1 MTALIESTERTNE
14 HDINLDHL
22 KSHSAIPGLF
32 MQYIPSLRRAGS
44 GYMGRCPQ
52 PSHRDT
58 NPSFS
63 LFQSSDGAWLGK
75 CHRCRN
81 TINIFQLL
89 ELKGIAFPEAKVS
102 VSQYLGLSKDK
113 PEKETLTSTAKRY
126 NKPATIA
133 RFGEAEAYLK
143 EHGVSSEVARLHDV
157 GVDDFIG
164 VGPCI
169 TFPYNNDNVK
179 LRGLQKK
186 EFRHYP
192 GTSTAGL
199 IYNLEALC
207 HNPKELFITESERDC
222 LMMVSHGFPAISVS
236 SATAFMNSD
245 GTLKFSSDEIAKI
258 QQVDNVYIAVDQDEA
273 GKECAA
279 ALQQELPHAK
289 ILTWTY
295 RGLESGD
302 AKDVGEIF
310 TNDRENFSARIAQ
323 LCVEAP
329 APEILI
335 DVNIEPTA
343 VGGFPLTDA
352 GNGERL
358 VAEHGDNI
366 RYLNDERGW
375 RIWNGK
381 RWNADATSEVPRLA
395 KDTIRKIMLEA
406 ARTKDADHELRK
418 ALTKWSVG
426 CESRSRLENMVA
438 LASREEKVST
448 NSSEFDQSP
457 WLFNCAN
464 GTLDLESNTFRE
476 ARRDELLSKQSPIIY
491 DPRARRPQFDKFLEE
506 ILPSPKIRRF
516 LQASLGYTLSGHAW
530 EKFIWFLIGESG
542 DNGKTSFVE
551 TIRHVFGREDYAA
564 NMNFNSLMPREG
576 QGPNGD
582 IARLRGIRFASAS
595 ESDKGQKLSTAQV
608 KRQTGGDRL
617 TAAFKFKDEFEF
629 TPSHKIWLATNYPPT
644 ISAED
649 DAVWNRIARVP
660 FDVSVPLEKQDRSL
674 RDKLK
679 LEGAGILNWIFEG
692 WKIYRAEGLKLPE
705 EVRGATDSY
714 REDQDVVKEFLKECV
729 IPGLDDIGSTAL
741 YLDFKRWFAQ
751 SHNQRQ
757 QPMTQKAFS
766 SRMERLGHAISRR
779 NTGNFICGVGRL
791 VSASREHLNQ
801 QHFADSD
808 EPFA

>member
-1 MTALIESTERTNE
+1 MATTAVVNESTHYEC
-14 HDINLDHL
+14 DINVDHL
-22 KSHSAIPGLF
+22 KSHNAIPGLF
-32 MQYIPSLRRAGS
+32 MQYIPSLHRAGS

-52 PSHRDT
+52 PSHRDA

-63 LFQSSDGAWLGK
+63 LFRGSDGTWLGK
-75 CHRCRN
+75 CHRCKD

-89 ELKGIAFPEAKVS
+89 ELQGIGFPEAKALVS
-102 VSQYLGLSKDK
+102 KHLGFSKDK
-113 PEKETLTSTAKRY
+113 PEHEIPTKITKKY
-126 NKPATIA
+126 NKAATVL

-143 EHGVSSEVARLHDV
+143 EHGVSAEIAKLHDV
-157 GVDDFIG
+157 GVDDFSG

-169 TFPYNNDNVK
+169 TFPYDDDNVK
-179 LRGLQKK
+179 LRGLHRK

-199 IYNLEALC
+199 IYNLESLRDR
-207 HNPKELFITESERDC
+207 PKEIFITESERDC

-236 SATAFMNSD
+236 SATACMNSD
-245 GTLKFSSDEIAKI
+245 GTLKFSSDDIAKVRR
-258 QQVDNVYIAVDQDEA
+258 VDNIYIAVDQDDA
-273 GKECAA
+273 GKQCAK
-279 ALQQELPHAK
+279 ALQQALPHAK
-289 ILTWTY
+289 VLTWNY
-295 RGLESGD
+295 RGTDSGD

-310 TNDRENFSARIAQ
+310 TNDPENFAARIAQ
-323 LCVEAP
+323 FCREAP
-329 APEILI
+329 EPESIM
-335 DVNIEPTA
+335 DDTDIEPTA

-375 RIWNGK
+375 RIWNGT
-381 RWNADATSEVPRLA
+381 RWNADTTSEVPRLA
-395 KDTIRKIMLEA
+395 KETIRNIMLEA
-406 ARTKDADHELRK
+406 ARTKDSDHELRK
-418 ALTKWSVG
+418 ALAKWSFG

-448 NSSEFDQSP
+448 NSSAFDLSP

-464 GTLDLESNTFRE
+464 GTIDLESNTFRS
-476 ARRDELLSKQSPIIY
+476 ARREELLSKRSPMIY
-491 DPRARRPQFDKFLEE
+491 DSQAISPQFDRFLAE

-516 LQASLGYTLSGHAW
+516 LQASLGYTLSGHSW

-542 DNGKTSFVE
+542 DNGKTTFIEV
-551 TIRHVFGREDYAA
+551 IRHVFGGEDYAA
-564 NMNFNSLMPREG
+564 NMNFNSLLPREG

-595 ESDKGQKLSTAQV
+595 ESDKGQRLSTAQV

-629 TPSHKIWLATNYPPT
+629 TPSHKIWLATNHPPT

-660 FDVSVPLEKQDRSL
+660 FDVSVPLEEQDKSL

-714 REDQDVVKEFLKECV
+714 REDQDVVKEFLKDCV
-729 IPGLDDIGSTAL
+729 TAGGEDIGSTKL
-741 YLDFKRWFAQ
+741 YLAYKIWFIQ
-751 SHNQRQ
+751 SHNHRQ
-757 QPMTQKAFS
+757 QPMSQKSFS
-766 SRMERLGHAISRR
+766 ARMDKLGHPIAHRS
-779 NTGNFICGVGRL
+779 TGNVLCNVGRL
-791 VSASREHLNQ
+791 NH
-801 QHFADSD
+801 DSHNTLD
-808 EPFA
+808 NDLPFA